1 MTARPANLRLHL
13 SVLAVLIGWVL
24 LTWPGLLISP
34 VMAESANPQISDL
47 HEPRPAARLPRAT
60 QSILL
65 GLTQT
70 DSGFVAVGERGHVLL
85 SSDGRAWRQADF
97 VPVQATLTSVA
108 AVGDRLWAVGH
119 DTTIIYSRDGGQ
131 TWALQYFDPDLE
143 MPLLGVHFFDRHNGL
158 AIGAYGIY
166 LVTEDGGVH
175 WAQYDLADRVTSEA
189 IDWEAAAELIDDFM
203 DEGFDDFI
211 DDDWFDEEFDAELD
225 FDRGCYEFMECHLN
239 AFLDLGDGRFMIAAE
254 RGYGF
259 RSVDSGENWESFR
272 FTYPGSMFGL
282 IEVGDSIIAY
292 GLRGHVQ
299 RSTDF
304 GDSWEVLDSPVESSL
319 LGATTDPDGRVL
331 IVGASAARLTY
342 DPATGRLS
350 ATEDRLGSAYSGV
363 LVTADGRRILIGEEG
378 AKHE

>member
-1 MTARPANLRLHL
+1 MTVWPAKLRLNP
-13 SVLAVLIGWVL
+13 ACMAMLIGWLFIAWSTLFTSAL
-24 LTWPGLLISP
+24 L
-34 VMAESANPQISDL
+34 AESANPQISDL

-65 GLTQT
+65 GLVQAE
-70 DSGFVAVGERGHVLL
+70 SGYVAVGERGHVLL
-85 SSDGRAWRQADF
+85 SAEGRTWRQADF

-119 DTTIIYSRDGGQ
+119 DTTIIYSRDGGR

-189 IDWEAAAELIDDFM
+189 IDWEAAAALV
-203 DEGFDDFI
+203 DDFI
-211 DDDWFDEEFDAELD
+211 DDFLDDDDWFDDEFDAELD

-239 AFLDLGDGRFMIAAE
+239 AFLDLGEGRFMIAAE

-259 RSVDSGENWESFR
+259 RSVDGGENWESFR

-282 IEVGDSIIAY
+282 IEVGDSILAY

-304 GDSWEVLDSPVESSL
+304 GDSWEVLDSPIESSL
-319 LGATTDPDGRVL
+319 LGATVDPDGRVF

-342 DPATGRLS
+342 DPATGQLS
-350 ATEDRLGSAYSGV
+350 ATEDRLGSAYSSV
-363 LVTADGRRILIGEEG
+363 LFTADGHRILIGEEG
-378 AKHE
+378 VKHE